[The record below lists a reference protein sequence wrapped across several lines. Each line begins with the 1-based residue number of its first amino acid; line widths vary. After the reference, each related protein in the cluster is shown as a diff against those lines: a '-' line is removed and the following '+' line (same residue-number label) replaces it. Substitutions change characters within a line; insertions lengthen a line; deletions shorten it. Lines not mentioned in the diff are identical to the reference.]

1 MAFVHWA
8 GNTAASRDGLHVDKA
23 TQGLGPLGWQYR
35 RILRRAAQSES
46 LPVRKLA

>member
-8 GNTAASRDGLHVDKA
+8 GNTAASCGGLHVDKA
-23 TQGLGPLGWQYR
+23 IHGLGPLGRQYR
-35 RILRRAAQSES
+35 RILRKPAQSES